1 MSAIHMRF
9 VLTRMVGTRVNVL
22 MDSKVMVNIVK
33 ILMNVLKKPMIV
45 ILSPEFVLIMLAR
58 LFVNVSMDT
67 S

>member
-1 MSAIHMRF
+1 MRF
-9 VLTRMVGTRVNVL
+9 VLIRMVGTRVNVL

-45 ILSPEFVLIMLAR
+45 ILSLEYVLIMLAR
-58 LFVNVSMDT
+58 LFVNVFMDT

>member
-1 MSAIHMRF
+1 MSATHMRF
-9 VLTRMVGTRVNVL
+9 VLIRMVGIPVNVL
-22 MDSKVMVNIVK
+22 MVSKVMVNIVK

-45 ILSPEFVLIMLAR
+45 ILSLEFASIMLAR

>member
-1 MSAIHMRF
+1 MSAIHMQF
-9 VLTRMVGTRVNVL
+9 VLIRMVGTHVNVL

-45 ILSPEFVLIMLAR
+45 ILSLEYVLIMLAR

>member
-1 MSAIHMRF
+1 MSAIHMQF
-9 VLTRMVGTRVNVL
+9 VLIRMVGTRVNVL

-45 ILSPEFVLIMLAR
+45 ILSLEFVLIMLAR

>member
-1 MSAIHMRF
+1 MSVIHMRF
-9 VLTRMVGTRVNVL
+9 VLIRMVGIPVNVL

-45 ILSPEFVLIMLAR
+45 ILSLEFASIMLAR

>member
-1 MSAIHMRF
+1 MSAIHMQF
-9 VLTRMVGTRVNVL
+9 VLIRMVGTRVNVL

-45 ILSPEFVLIMLAR
+45 ILSLEYVLIMLAR

>member
-1 MSAIHMRF
+1 MRF
-9 VLTRMVGTRVNVL
+9 VLIRMVGTRVNVL

-33 ILMNVLKKPMIV
+33 ILMNVLRKPMIV

>member
-33 ILMNVLKKPMIV
+33 ILMNALKKPMIV
-45 ILSPEFVLIMLAR
+45 IQSLEYVLIMLAR

>member
-1 MSAIHMRF
+1 MSATHMRF
-9 VLTRMVGTRVNVL
+9 VLIRMVGTRVNVL

-45 ILSPEFVLIMLAR
+45 ILSPEFVLIMLVP

>member
-1 MSAIHMRF
+1 MRF
-9 VLTRMVGTRVNVL
+9 VLIRMVGTRVNVL

-45 ILSPEFVLIMLAR
+45 ILSLEYVLIMLAR